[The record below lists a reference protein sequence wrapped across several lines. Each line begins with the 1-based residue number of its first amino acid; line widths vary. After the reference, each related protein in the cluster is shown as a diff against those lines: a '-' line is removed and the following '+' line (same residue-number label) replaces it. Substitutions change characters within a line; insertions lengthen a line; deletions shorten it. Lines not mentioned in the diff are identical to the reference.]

1 MSISISQ
8 LKDHSISVDQD
19 RYFIDAVWKYLDN
32 ATRKEISKYH
42 KNTFPQYM
50 VFTKEDAYTSDE

>member
-19 RYFIDAVWKYLDN
+19 RYFTDAVLKYLDN
-32 ATRKEISKYH
+32 ATRKEIPKYH
-42 KNTFPQYM
+42 KTKFPQYM
-50 VFTKEDAYTSDE
+50 VLAKEDAYTSDE